1 MVDVTGHLGMALLW
15 LAPAWFLL
23 DCRKTAGTFVVSGV
37 PFGMFPD
44 VDLVLE
50 GLSRLS
56 STTGCFTPYSR

>member
-23 DCRKTAGTFVVSGV
+23 DYRKTAWTFVVSGV
-37 PFGMFPD
+37 LFGMLPD
-44 VDLVLE
+44 IDLVL
-50 GLSRLS
+50 GGFSRLS